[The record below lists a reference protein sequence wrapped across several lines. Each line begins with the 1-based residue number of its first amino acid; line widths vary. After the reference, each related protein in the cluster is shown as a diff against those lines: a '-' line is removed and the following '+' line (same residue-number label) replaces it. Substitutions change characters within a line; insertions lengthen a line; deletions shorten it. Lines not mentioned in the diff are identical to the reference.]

1 MGFSKR
7 KYSFLFLK
15 KGSILVISIW
25 ILAIFSILNISLYKM
40 VSSYLKVV
48 KRMRETAIS
57 RYLAKSASLYIQET
71 LKEDETY
78 YDTLYEIN
86 RPKEVKLEGGK
97 FVFSLID
104 EESKININKA
114 PLDVLANLPG
124 LDEEIAKKIKNFSP
138 APFYFKEELLIVEG
152 INEEIFSKIKDLIT
166 VYGNGR
172 VNINTAKAEV
182 LKALGFDN
190 DLVRIIEEFRKGADG
205 EELTEDDGIF
215 ENVHSIIDN
224 LRSFTPLYEK
234 QEAIILERISQG
246 LLGVSS
252 ENYLAQIETYFL
264 GEKKKFEILLTT
276 EKIKKWQEF

>member
-124 LDEEIAKKIKNFSP
+124 LD
-138 APFYFKEELLIVEG
+138 
-152 INEEIFSKIKDLIT
+152 EEIFSKIKDLIT